1 MTILMQAAKSGSA
14 QKIIALVDEFK
25 ADVKIANDVGLTALH
40 FASTPEA
47 ARALVQR
54 GADIEA
60 QCFHGLKETP
70 LLWAIERNDAAVV
83 KELTALGADLEYR
96 ESSPLKFCIQHPYS
110 NEKLFYKK
118 EMEALL
124 AGGASIDG
132 VIGEPPLF
140 YAAVLGHVE
149 AVRFLCDSGADLSI
163 KLKYKGDYKGPE
175 TVLATMIREQAER
188 SMLYPNF
195 DHYLKKDCQA
205 VIEELRLRNAPMA

>member
-1 MTILMQAAKSGSA
+1 MQAAKSGSA

-60 QCFHGLKETP
+60 KCFHGLKETP

-110 NEKLFYKK
+110 NEKPFNKK
-118 EMEALL
+118 LVEALL

-140 YAAVLGHVE
+140 YAASHGQVE

-163 KLKYKGDYKGPE
+163 KLDDDDGPGPGE
-175 TVLATMIREQAER
+175 TVLAMMIRMQVGR
-188 SMLYPNF
+188 SVLYPNHF
-195 DHYLKKDCQA
+195 YYQLKMDCQA
-205 VIEELRLRNAPMA
+205 VIEELRSRNAPRA